1 MKKTSDILAS
11 RVGKLVLGLGLTAA
25 VLSPV
30 AGAVLGGWST
40 ATAAA
45 SAMGIAAAV
54 PLAGAGLFGGF
65 VLGSIAMPFV
75 AVGAVIAAGVAAVA
89 TKGISSLFE
98 RKAKAPTAEAAPH
111 VQRFM
116 QLDGPAR
123 VSGLTLGRHF
133 DAALKTKTPRN
144 DNTPK
149 PAPSKRW
156 TFGL

>member
-11 RVGKLVLGLGLTAA
+11 RIGKVVLGLGLTAA

-30 AGAVLGGWST
+30 AGAIIGGWST

-45 SAMGIAAAV
+45 SAMGIAAAI

-65 VLGSIAMPFV
+65 VIGSVAMPFV
-75 AVGAVIAAGVAAVA
+75 AIGAVIAAGVAAVT
-89 TKGISSLFE
+89 TKGISSLFD
-98 RKAKAPTAEAAPH
+98 KSAPATAGKPD
-111 VQRFM
+111 VQRFIR
-116 QLDGPAR
+116 LEGSSR
-123 VSGLTLGRHF
+123 VAGLTLGRHF
-133 DAALKTKTPRN
+133 DAALKQKTPRN